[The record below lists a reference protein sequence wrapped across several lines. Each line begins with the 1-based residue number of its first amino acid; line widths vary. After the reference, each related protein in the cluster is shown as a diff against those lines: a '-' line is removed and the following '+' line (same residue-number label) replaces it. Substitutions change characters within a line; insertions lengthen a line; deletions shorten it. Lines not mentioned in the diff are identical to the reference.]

1 MSDKKPVVVYG
12 ASGYTGRLV
21 CEYLREYGLPF
32 IAAGR
37 SADRVNEVIRVSVE
51 VPYDKLVERQGIF
64 YEVNSTIRFTGTS
77 VEYYVDTIIKDDF
90 K

>member
-1 MSDKKPVVVYG
+1 MRLTKPAVIKQINQ
-12 ASGYTGRLV
+12 S
-21 CEYLREYGLPF
+21 
-32 IAAGR
+32 R
-37 SADRVNEVIRVSVE
+37 SVDAIRVSVE